1 MTARRAGQQKYKDG
15 LDGNQGHNKGFVIF
29 S

>member
-1 MTARRAGQQKYKDG
+1 MTARRAGQQKYKDE
-15 LDGNQGHNKGFVIF
+15 LDGNQGHDKGFVIF